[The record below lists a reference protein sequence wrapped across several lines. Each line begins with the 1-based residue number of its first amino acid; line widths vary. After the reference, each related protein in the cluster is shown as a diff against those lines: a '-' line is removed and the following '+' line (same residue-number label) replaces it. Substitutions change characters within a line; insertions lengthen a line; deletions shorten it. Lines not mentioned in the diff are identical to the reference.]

1 MADALI
7 YESQGHRLD
16 LTKITRLYPAAIV
29 EGGGAEAQVSL
40 EWADLKKDEVKI
52 SEFVLV
58 FDFDPPGEIPK
69 QRRLLHFKTKAELIE
84 TMQTLS
90 DIFENANERSG

>member
-1 MADALI
+1 MLFEA
-7 YESQGHRLD
+7 QGLQMD
-16 LTKITRLYPAAIV
+16 LAKITRLYPAAVV

-40 EWADLKKDEVKI
+40 EWAELKKEEVKI
-52 SEFVLV
+52 AEYVLV

-69 QRRLLHFKTKAELIE
+69 QRQLLHFKTKAELFE

-90 DIFENANERSG
+90 DLFEKAYG